1 MADEENKSKFMDIL
15 ARGAEG
21 AVDGFAKK
29 SPIIGG
35 AIQAAANTDEYQARQ
50 TERQAALQAN
60 KEFLQ
65 NASYRADQQRFA
77 QEQRDAERQKMAEY
91 ASRKETRDKVDA
103 ATRARAEAD
112 AMKAEEEKTPEA
124 RAARMSA
131 YTATTEQNKLS
142 AKVNQYK
149 QDQIDSQFMDDM
161 VAGGT
166 ENFIREISNLNSGL
180 NDDEIA
186 AFANSPA
193 AQNLIRGKV
202 YLEQILKIGAGDQG
216 AFGFMDRELHRN
228 GMKLVDGENG
238 MKYLDVGGGILFPAN
253 QAGVDQIKSAL
264 ENNGMREF
272 YARQN
277 VCMENTLGNPNV
289 GFVARYVPAYAT
301 MFKDSYADSE
311 QYVYDIFKNASPAE
325 QVYALFGQALRDYA
339 NPNVPMSAKMASVTA
354 CAPFLKNIGW
364 AADGL
369 DPKDPNI
376 EKIRF
381 VNGKDEM
388 SFLEFA
394 EYLKQ
399 HDTLSARLDDDLSKK
414 MIQYGRA
421 TMMQAIQNEKDT
433 AKAVEGEGGE
443 ETTEQA
449 SQKRLD
455 DIWAMFN
462 ENEEFWN
469 QSDEAQEKVVTAFDR
484 YTKNATAL
492 MKRFNAKDEMGIP
505 SKQLYALDDFW
516 QKRMDGAK
524 IDSGSGLR
532 RSPVRGILDE
542 LEKAHAEYDRQ
553 KTEYE
558 EQNATTTTR
567 NETMQLGAGSNQ
579 TVRRTIKT
587 KGKVPNELRLKQEYR
602 SAEEELEDLKKLAM
616 KLTAINQKDTTAYKN
631 LTTLGKEQNKK

>member
-21 AVDGFAKK
+21 AVDGFARK

-124 RAARMSA
+124 QAARMSA

-166 ENFIREISNLNSGL
+166 ENFIREISNLNSVL

-202 YLEQILKIGAGDQG
+202 YLEQIQKIAAGDQG
-216 AFGFMDRELHRN
+216 AFGFMDRELRRN

-238 MKYLDVGGGILFPAN
+238 MKYLDAGGGVMIPAN
-253 QAGVDQIKSAL
+253 QEGVDMIETML
-264 ENNGMREF
+264 HDNGMREF
-272 YARQN
+272 NARAN
-277 VCMENTLGNPNV
+277 VCMANTLGNPNV
-289 GFVARYVPAYAT
+289 GFVARYVPSYAT
-301 MFKDSYADSE
+301 MNNDSYADSE
-311 QYVYDIFKNASPAE
+311 QYVYDIFKNASPEE

-369 DPKDPNI
+369 DPKNPNL
-376 EKIRF
+376 ETVTFK
-381 VNGKDEM
+381 NGKDKSL

-421 TMMQAIQNEKDT
+421 TMMQAIQNEKET
-433 AKAVEGEGGE
+433 AKAVEGEE
-443 ETTEQA
+443 ETPEDRMTKTFDEIKGDLARQFKIDFRALYDEQQDAVA
-449 SQKRLD
+449 SSYYKIKLSLTD
-455 DIWAMFN
+455 
-462 ENEEFWN
+462 
-469 QSDEAQEKVVTAFDR
+469 
-484 YTKNATAL
+484 YL
-492 MKRFNAKDEMGIP
+492 KDEGVGRV
-505 SKQLYALDDFW
+505 SELSDD
-516 QKRMDGAK
+516 
-524 IDSGSGLR
+524 
-532 RSPVRGILDE
+532 
-542 LEKAHAEYDRQ
+542 
-553 KTEYE
+553 T
-558 EQNATTTTR
+558 
-567 NETMQLGAGSNQ
+567 
-579 TVRRTIKT
+579 
-587 KGKVPNELRLKQEYR
+587 
-602 SAEEELEDLKKLAM
+602 LKKLDM
-616 KLTAINQKDTTAYKN
+616 KWKQMMEENGIKSGDPIYNNSPVQDEIFRRAKEKAEREKEEKNRKETSLNNQLKGGEKRALQEAARTSPSASSAYMIQRNDPYTESSAFRDTTTKRY
-631 LTTLGKEQNKK
+631 